1 MPVNTCFIY
10 QNIGKKLNTLWVT
23 LFEAG
28 PWRYAIATM
37 DDIAYSDITCAISS
51 DDAEYMEISIPEGER
66 ARKYYAQFDLNSTFS
81 FASKGITSD
90 ERYRYDYRFGY
101 PTNPFYKFLEL
112 SVDYYTAAGDV
123 LVITGNLFYPL
134 TSGSF
139 AVSLSYLLSNG
150 SSEIRTMYFTS
161 QYSEIRVGGGR
172 GPVTILSYNPFPNA
186 TDVVCTKFPY

>member
-1 MPVNTCFIY
+1 MPVNTCFIF
-10 QNIGKKLNTLWVT
+10 QNPGKPLNTLWVT

-28 PWRYAIATM
+28 PWRSAIATM
-37 DDIAYSDITCAISS
+37 DDLAYSDITCAISS
-51 DDAEYMEISIPEGER
+51 DDAEYLEIAIPEGER
-66 ARKYYAQFDLNSTFS
+66 ARKYNVQFDLNSTFS

-101 PTNPFYKFLEL
+101 PTNPFYRFLEL
-112 SVDYYTAAGDV
+112 SVDYYTAAGGV

-139 AVSLSYLLSNG
+139 SVPVSFTLSNG
-150 SSEIRTMYFTS
+150 SQGTATLTFTS
-161 QYSEIRVGGGR
+161 QEARVQIGGGR
-172 GPVTILSYNPFPNA
+172 GPVTIKPYNPFPNA